1 MYRILPALTLSLFLL
16 ACEQGGSM
24 SGNEAGDQSAS
35 DSASK
40 QATQTS
46 ASPSAAASTSA
57 GALETE
63 AQRRSYA
70 LGMDIGNSLKGLPVE
85 LQTDYVAQGLKDV
98 ISGGKTRLSQDE
110 ATKAMQSFVSTL
122 ESAQAEQ
129 ADATAADNSKKG
141 ASYREEFKKKDG
153 VKTTDSGLL
162 YRVDTKGEGA
172 SPSESDSVTVH
183 YEGKLVDGTV
193 FDSSRERGE
202 PVTFPVNAVIP
213 GWTEALQMMQEG
225 ARYTLVIPPELA
237 YGDRGAGARIGPNE
251 TLTFDVELI
260 KVLEGGEGEE
270 DS

>member
-1 MYRILPALTLSLFLL
+1 
-16 ACEQGGSM
+16 
-24 SGNEAGDQSAS
+24 
-35 DSASK
+35 
-40 QATQTS
+40 
-46 ASPSAAASTSA
+46 
-57 GALETE
+57 
-63 AQRRSYA
+63 
-70 LGMDIGNSLKGLPVE
+70 
-85 LQTDYVAQGLKDV
+85 
-98 ISGGKTRLSQDE
+98 
-110 ATKAMQSFVSTL
+110 
-122 ESAQAEQ
+122 
-129 ADATAADNSKKG
+129 
-141 ASYREEFKKKDG
+141 
-153 VKTTDSGLL
+153 
-162 YRVDTKGEGA
+162 
-172 SPSESDSVTVH
+172 VH

>member
-1 MYRILPALTLSLFLL
+1 MYRILPVLTLSVFLL

-24 SGNEAGDQSAS
+24 SGDTDGSSAA
-35 DSASK
+35 DSAADSSN
-40 QATQTS
+40 QASANTS
-46 ASPSAAASTSA
+46 ASTSSAA
-57 GALETE
+57 GALETD

-85 LQTDYVAQGLKDV
+85 LETDYVAQGLKDT
-98 ISGGKTRLSQDE
+98 IAGGKTRLSQEE
-110 ATKAMQSFVSTL
+110 ATQSMQSFVSAL

-141 ASYREEFKKKDG
+141 ASYREEFKSEDG
-153 VKTTDSGLL
+153 VKSTDSGLL
-162 YRVDTKGEGA
+162 YRVETEGEGA

-213 GWTEALQMMQEG
+213 GWTEALQMMKEG
-225 ARYTLVIPPELA
+225 AQYTLVIPPELA

-260 KVLEGGEGEE
+260 KVLEGNEGQD